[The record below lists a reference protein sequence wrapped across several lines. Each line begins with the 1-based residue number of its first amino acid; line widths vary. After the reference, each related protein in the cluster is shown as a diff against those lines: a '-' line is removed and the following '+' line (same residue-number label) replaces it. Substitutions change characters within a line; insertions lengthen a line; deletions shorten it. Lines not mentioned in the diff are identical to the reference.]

1 MTQHSPALAP
11 LLDPSFAAR
20 GLPPGPPRVRPN
32 PLSLWRYGRALGRDP
47 IAFQRGRFELYGD
60 TYTSQ
65 VGSISMLVT
74 RDPEHLV
81 RVLIE
86 DAASYQKAE
95 RGIGPAQLRRL
106 LGNGLV
112 SSNGDFWREQRR
124 QIQPAFAAQHLRGY
138 AATMVDYGRRWAE
151 RWHDGAVIDVS
162 AQMMGLT
169 LQIVAQLLMGRQVR
183 SEQDETPR
191 LMQEFRSTAGGLGAL
206 VPKWLPYPPRWR
218 EERAHARLRR
228 MVDELIE
235 GHRRGDP
242 ELDPNCLLAVLSRA
256 QDSAGTPRTPG
267 EPGAMSR
274 EQLRDEAL
282 TLFFAGHETTS
293 HALSWTHFL
302 LAQHPEA
309 RERLQAE
316 LAEVLGER
324 PPSYEDA
331 ARLTYTA
338 QVLQESMRLYP
349 PVYSLIREARV
360 ATTLGRWRV
369 PEGAHVLLGVYHAQH
384 DPRQFADPERFQP
397 ERFEP
402 EAAARLHP
410 GAYLPFGAGTR
421 ACIGK
426 RFALIEATLLLA
438 TLYQRLRFELVQP
451 APEHAADI
459 TLAPRGGLRMRVLH
473 RRS

>member
-11 LLDPSFAAR
+11 LLDPSFAGR
-20 GLPPGPPRVRPN
+20 GLPPGPPRVRAD

-65 VGSISMLVT
+65 VGAISMLVT
-74 RDPEHLV
+74 RDAEHLV
-81 RVLIE
+81 RVLID

-95 RGIGPAQLRRL
+95 QGIGPTQLRRL

-124 QIQPAFAAQHLRGY
+124 QIQPAFGVQHLRSY
-138 AATMVDYGRRWAE
+138 AATMVDYARRWVD
-151 RWHDGAVIDVS
+151 RWQNGAVIDVS

-169 LQIVAQLLMGRQVR
+169 LQIVTQLLMGRHVR

-191 LMQEFRSTAGGLGAL
+191 RMQEFRNSAGGLGAL

-228 MVDELIE
+228 MIDELIDA
-235 GHRRGDP
+235 HRRADP
-242 ELDPNCLLAVLSRA
+242 DLDANCLLAVLSRA
-256 QDSAGTPRTPG
+256 QS

-293 HALSWTHFL
+293 HALSWTHYL
-302 LAQHPEA
+302 LSQHPEV
-309 RERLQAE
+309 RERLERE
-316 LAEVLGER
+316 LAEVIGER

-349 PVYSLIREARV
+349 PVYALIREARV
-360 ATTLGRWRV
+360 ATTLGSWHV
-369 PEGAHVLLGVYHAQH
+369 PPGAHVLLGVYHVHH
-384 DPRQFADPERFQP
+384 DARHFADPERFVP

-402 EAAARLHP
+402 TAAARMHP

-426 RFALIEATLLLA
+426 RFALLEATLLLA

-451 APEHAADI
+451 APERAADI
-459 TLAPRGGLRMRVLH
+459 TLGPRGGLRMRVLH
-473 RRS
+473 RPS

>member
-1 MTQHSPALAP
+1 MTQHSPA
-11 LLDPSFAAR
+11 LDPSFAAR
-20 GLPPGPPRVRPN
+20 GLPPGPPRVRPD
-32 PLSLWRYGRALGRDP
+32 PLSLLRYGRALGRDP

-65 VGSISMLVT
+65 VGAISMLVT
-74 RDPEHLV
+74 RDAEHLV

-86 DAASYQKAE
+86 DAASYQKPE
-95 RGIGPAQLRRL
+95 RGIGAAQLRRL

-124 QIQPAFAAQHLRGY
+124 QIQPAFAAQHLRSY
-138 AATMVDYGRRWAE
+138 AASMVEYARRWAE

-169 LQIVAQLLMGRQVR
+169 LQIVAQLLMGRHVH

-191 LMQEFRSTAGGLGAL
+191 LMQAFRKSAGGLGAL
-206 VPKWLPYPPRWR
+206 VPRWLPYPPRWR

-228 MVDELIE
+228 MVDQLIDA
-235 GHRRGDP
+235 HRRADP
-242 ELDPNCLLAVLSRA
+242 ELDPQCLLAVLSRA
-256 QDSAGTPRTPG
+256 QS

-293 HALSWTHFL
+293 HALSWTHYL
-302 LAQHPEA
+302 LSQHPQA
-309 RERLQAE
+309 RERLERE
-316 LAEVLGER
+316 LDELLGDR
-324 PPSYEDA
+324 LPSYEDA
-331 ARLTYTA
+331 ARLTYTS
-338 QVLQESMRLYP
+338 QVLQESLRLYP
-349 PVYSLIREARV
+349 PVHALLREARA
-360 ATTLGRWRV
+360 ATTLGPWRV
-369 PEGAHVLLGVYHAQH
+369 PEGAHVLLGVYHVHH
-384 DPRQFADPERFQP
+384 DPRHFPDPERFAP

-426 RFALIEATLLLA
+426 RFALLEATLLLA

-451 APEHAADI
+451 APELAADI